1 MATAWQKRKLRTR
14 ICRRPTGKFQFTCK
28 TPELF
33 IQPAHAEMSI
43 YSIVAFQWEFYNP
56 NFQSRS
62 FGRQIKVLEMLLVAS
77 NKSRQLLQVA
87 FIGQVSPEELQGALA
102 EVTTELAGLSPGFHY
117 LVDFSQFESMD
128 LDGPPAVGQI
138 MDLISRA
145 GAGLVVRVI
154 PDASRDI
161 GMNILTIFHYP
172 PELPVITCQTITE
185 AVRAL
190 ALGKTG

>member
-1 MATAWQKRKLRTR
+1 
-14 ICRRPTGKFQFTCK
+14 
-28 TPELF
+28 
-33 IQPAHAEMSI
+33 MSI